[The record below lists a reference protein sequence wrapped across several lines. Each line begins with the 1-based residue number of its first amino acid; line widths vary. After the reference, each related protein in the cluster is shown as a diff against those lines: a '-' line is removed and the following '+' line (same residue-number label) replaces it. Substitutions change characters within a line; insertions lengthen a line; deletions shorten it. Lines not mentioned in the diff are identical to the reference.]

1 MTVFELNELLN
12 RRFPPVLSCDWDND
26 GLLVSPDRGA
36 TVSGVLIA
44 LDLTDAAIDEAV
56 ATGCNVILT
65 HHPLIF
71 RPLSGVTPESGVGRR
86 VLRLISLGISSIA
99 CHTRADAAPGGLN
112 DALAGLLS
120 LADATPFADG
130 IARIGKLPAPLHAS
144 DAVSLIL
151 GASGAEKALFSGNA
165 PETVEYV
172 AICCG
177 DGKDCLF
184 DVEEQGADLFLTGE
198 LSYHAR
204 LDAADLPFLVME
216 IGHDRSEMHAL
227 SVFRDALSGEA
238 PDLPAVLFPH
248 YAGDGFSG
256 GRLDI

>member
-12 RRFPPVLSCDWDND
+12 RIYSPELSCDWDND

-36 TVSGVLIA
+36 TVTGVLLA
-44 LDLTDAAIDEAV
+44 LDLTDAAIDEALK
-56 ATGCNVILT
+56 TGCNVILT

-71 RPLSGVTPESGVGRR
+71 RPLSSVTTENGVGRR
-86 VLRLISLGISSIA
+86 VLRLISLGISAIA
-99 CHTRADAAPGGLN
+99 CHTRADAARGGLN
-112 DALAGLLS
+112 DAMAKMLS
-120 LADATPFADG
+120 LSGVIAFTDG
-130 IARIGKLPAPLHAS
+130 IARIGKLRAPMSPAE
-144 DAVSLIL
+144 AVSFIL
-151 GASGAEKALFSGNA
+151 GASGAEKALYSGNA

-177 DGKDCLF
+177 DGKDCLS

-227 SVFRDALSGEA
+227 SVFRNALFREA
-238 PDLPAVLFPH
+238 PGLPVVPFEH
-248 YAGDGFSG
+248 YAGNGFSG

>member
-12 RRFPPVLSCDWDND
+12 RRFPPELSCDWDND
-26 GLLVSPDRGA
+26 GLLVSADRGA

-71 RPLSGVTPESGVGRR
+71 HPLHRVTCEDGVPRR
-86 VLRLISLGISSIA
+86 VIRLISLGISSIA

-112 DALAGLLS
+112 DAMAEMLS
-120 LADATPFADG
+120 LSGVMAFTDG
-130 IARIGKLPAPLHAS
+130 IARIGKLPAPLPAS
-144 DAVSLIL
+144 KAVSLIL

-165 PETVEYV
+165 PKMIEYV

-227 SVFRDALSGEA
+227 SVFRDALASEA
-238 PDLPAVLFPH
+238 PDLPVVLFPY